1 MNDLGIAARLAV
13 AVVALATAGAAWR
26 LVAGVLGEPAGLAT
40 VAVVVAAVVVAAV
53 AGARSRRLATPYW

>member
-1 MNDLGIAARLAV
+1 MDRLDVAAWLAV
-13 AVVALATAGAAWR
+13 TVAVLAVAGAAWR

-40 VAVVVAAVVVAAV
+40 VALVALAIVVAAA